1 MIPREQAEIDLAAPE
16 HLLGCKARIV
26 MNGGIVGNITQIIYN
41 PGNRVYVLQW
51 MDGDSLQSVGFYGF
65 QLELED

>member
-26 MNGGIVGNITQIIYN
+26 MNG
-41 PGNRVYVLQW
+41 L
-51 MDGDSLQSVGFYGF
+51 
-65 QLELED
+65 